1 MSGGKTSPRPI
12 RLDNMT
18 LARKEGWNTFVN
30 AAPRARPEPLTAQQ
44 LHALGDAARAA
55 YDQARR
61 KWHANL
67 GPIKTPQLAA
77 LHEDLWDIVDSNDHD
92 SDKAKGAVAID
103 AFPGLGK
110 TTSVLAFAKA
120 FQQREIG
127 EAGAFT
133 DEGHERLPVCRVG
146 LTGNTTMKDFNRA
159 MLDFFAHPGVNSGT
173 TSQLSRWALDC
184 VLSCH
189 VKVIIV
195 DDLHFLRWRNANGVE
210 VSNHFKHIANE
221 FPVTLLLIGVGLAS
235 KGLFSEGESFADAV
249 LAQTARRTTRLDMQ
263 PFMLATQQQRAQWR
277 QMMLAVEQR
286 LVLAEKYP
294 GMLAD
299 ELSDYLFARCTG
311 HIGSLMTLV
320 NRGCQRAI
328 RTGVERLTIELLDRV
343 RNDEGAEQARR
354 ELHTAM
360 EAGKL
365 SSKPTPSRRNKPNRP
380 SNS

>member
-1 MSGGKTSPRPI
+1 VTGGARAAPPI
-12 RLDNMT
+12 QLDNMT
-18 LARKEGWNTFVN
+18 LARKEGWNRFVD
-30 AAPRARPEPLTAQQ
+30 AAPRARPDPLTLAQ
-44 LHALGDAARAA
+44 LHALGDTARAA
-55 YDQARR
+55 YDLTRR

-92 SDKAKGAVAID
+92 GDKAKGAIAID

-120 FQQREIG
+120 FQQREVG
-127 EAGAFT
+127 DTGRFT
-133 DEGHERLPVCRVG
+133 AEGHERLPVCRVG

-159 MLDFFAHPGVNSGT
+159 MLDFFGHPGVNSGT

-189 VKVIIV
+189 VKIIIV
-195 DDLHFLRWRNANGVE
+195 DDLHFLRWRNTNGVE

-221 FPVTLLLIGVGLAS
+221 FPVTLLLIGVGLG
-235 KGLFSEGESFADAV
+235 KRGLFSEGDSYEDAV
-249 LAQTARRTTRLDMQ
+249 LAI
-263 PFMLATQQQRAQWR
+263 
-277 QMMLAVEQR
+277 EQR
-286 LVLAEKYP
+286 LVLADKYP
-294 GMLAD
+294 GMVAD
-299 ELSDYLFARCTG
+299 SLSDYLFARSTG

-328 RTGVERLTIELLDRV
+328 RTGAERLDVELLDRV
-343 RNDEGAEQARR
+343 KNDEGSEQARR
-354 ELHTAM
+354 ELQAAL

-365 SSKPTPSRRNKPNRP
+365 SSKPKPARLGKP
-380 SNS
+380 GPAGQR